1 MNKVELVGRL
11 TKDPEVRYSTGE
23 KATAIARF
31 TVAANRKFKNAEGN
45 YEADFINC
53 QTFGKTAEFL
63 EKFFKKGMMIGLT
76 GRIQT
81 GSYTNKDG
89 VKVYTT
95 DVVVDEAEFVES
107 KGGNDNSSQTTTHT
121 PNSKDSFMNI
131 PDGLDSDSLPFN

>member
-1 MNKVELVGRL
+1 MNNVTLVGRL

-31 TVAANRKFKNAEGN
+31 NLAVDRKFKDADGN
-45 YEADFINC
+45 YGADFINC
-53 QTFGKTAEFL
+53 QSFGKTAEFV
-63 EKFFKKGMMIGLT
+63 EKYFHKGMKLGLV

-95 DVVVDEAEFVES
+95 DVVANEVEFVES
-107 KGGNDNSSQTTTHT
+107 KGNSENAASQKPSQTDNS
-121 PNSKDSFMNI
+121 FMDI
-131 PDGLDSDSLPFN
+131 PDGEDSELPFN